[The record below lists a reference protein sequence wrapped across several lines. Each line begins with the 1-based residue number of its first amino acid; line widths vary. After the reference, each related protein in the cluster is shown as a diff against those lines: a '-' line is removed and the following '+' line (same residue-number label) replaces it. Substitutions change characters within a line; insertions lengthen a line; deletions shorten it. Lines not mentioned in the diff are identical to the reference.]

1 MPTAQDIITLALKD
15 SGVLGVGQ
23 TPLAEDLN
31 DGFTRLN
38 MMLAQWQLKRWL
50 IWHLLDVSV
59 VSTGALNYTIG
70 PSGNIAYAPQRP
82 NRLEAAYIRQIVQ
95 SQPNQIDYPM
105 VMLESREDYSNIAIK
120 QLGSFPSYCFYDSA
134 FPLGKIY
141 FWPVPEPTIYELHVL
156 VKEILNQFTN
166 LTTVFNLPLEY
177 QPCIH
182 YNLCRR
188 FRVAYRMPADPEI
201 NALAV
206 DALNVIRG
214 ANTQIPRLRM
224 PADVTRPGIYNYYSD
239 QIY

>member
-31 DGFTRLN
+31 DGLTRLN

-50 IWHLLDVSV
+50 IWHLLDLSV
-59 VSTGALNYTIG
+59 VSTGAQTYSIG
-70 PSGNIAYAPQRP
+70 PGQNINYGARP
-82 NRLEAAYIRQIVQ
+82 NRLEAAYLRQIVQ
-95 SQPNQIDYPM
+95 SQPNQIDYP
-105 VMLESREDYSNIAIK
+105 VILLESREDYSNIAIK
-120 QLGSFPSYCFYDSA
+120 QLQSFSSYCFFDSTY
-134 FPLGKIY
+134 PYGTIY
-141 FWPVPEPTIYELHVL
+141 FWPIPQASIYEIHVL
-156 VKEILNQFTN
+156 VKEVLNQFSG
-166 LTTVFNLPLEY
+166 LTTPFNLPLEY
-177 QPCIH
+177 HPCIH